1 MLQLW
6 YKCLLCDMRLITREY
21 GTTLK
26 VSYHSLGGIFCKVL
40 FIYCTIRYFPAMSY
54 GKMMIHIA
62 HTLYVRCHAPVTYS
76 KPYRLYG
83 VLWRPGGHKRTK
95 SFLTLYY
102 RPKLSF
108 YDQNMKATSSYFILK
123 QSLSP
128 PMKHKYR
135 LFLSKLRTLWIY
147 PHI

>member
-1 MLQLW
+1 MSVSAVSRRRRAVLN
-6 YKCLLCDMRLITREY
+6 KTSVHA
-21 GTTLK
+21 TL
-26 VSYHSLGGIFCKVL
+26 SH
-40 FIYCTIRYFPAMSY
+40 PH
-54 GKMMIHIA
+54 GKMTIHLA
-62 HTLYVRCHAPVTYS
+62 HTLYVRCHAPVTYI

-83 VLWRPGGHKRTK
+83 VLWRPGGHKCTK

-102 RPKLSF
+102 RPKVTF
-108 YDQNMKATSSYFILK
+108 YDRNIKAISSYFILK

-128 PMKHKYR
+128 PMKHKYL